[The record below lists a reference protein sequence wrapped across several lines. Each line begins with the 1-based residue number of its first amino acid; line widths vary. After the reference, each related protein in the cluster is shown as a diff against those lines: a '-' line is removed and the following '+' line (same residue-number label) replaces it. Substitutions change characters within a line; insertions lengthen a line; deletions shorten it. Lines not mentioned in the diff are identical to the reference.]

1 LCQYSGPLSFFFSL
15 SKILLSNMRV
25 TETKFFAVLRP
36 GKISEVDAFELL
48 KQAMGLAG
56 IWDRQKANDFEKAKK
71 KIQKRG
77 TDVLPIALASIEFDF
92 ARVNHKQLDWVS
104 LVSAELTPEF
114 CGTFARE
121 LSRTSLVMA
130 AVLDRD
136 YDYWQNAEDTLQYKA
151 AGRSHAHLP
160 MKSNGLPP
168 PLTQDAI
175 DISSNPGRRIVKIGF
190 FEIVG
195 YLMWFTDVFW
205 NLAGVD
211 KAAMYSVSECT
222 ITEEAPGLM
231 RVQAGNKFFSSAEGE
246 EARLQ
251 NRLREVLFGKR

>member
-1 LCQYSGPLSFFFSL
+1 
-15 SKILLSNMRV
+15 MRV

>member
-1 LCQYSGPLSFFFSL
+1 
-15 SKILLSNMRV
+15 MRV
-25 TETKFFAVLRP
+25 RETKFFAVLRP

-56 IWDRQKANDFEKAKK
+56 IWDRQTANAFEKAKK

-121 LSRTSLVMA
+121 LSRTSSLVMA

-160 MKSNGLPP
+160 MGRTFQAKVGSKDDCAKPAWCGV
-168 PLTQDAI
+168 Q
-175 DISSNPGRRIVKIGF
+175 NPT
-190 FEIVG
+190 E
-195 YLMWFTDVFW
+195 L
-205 NLAGVD
+205 LSPAGE
-211 KAAMYSVSECT
+211 KENSARCASE
-222 ITEEAPGLM
+222 P
-231 RVQAGNKFFSSAEGE
+231 
-246 EARLQ
+246 
-251 NRLREVLFGKR
+251 